1 MSLILRLAKQAWL
14 GDPVLEDLIE
24 QGLGDQADYYLLL
37 WADILKVGDVDQLR
51 AGLAIM
57 KQIADRRGEIDRL
70 YDDLRRTV
78 HSGIAAK
85 RRPMQMLEMMAQRD
99 RTLAQTAEALGI
111 SLHTANQHIASARK
125 SLFCK
130 TNAGAVYAAVK
141 EGLI

>member
-1 MSLILRLAKQAWL
+1 ML
-14 GDPVLEDLIE
+14 DDLIE
-24 QGLGDQADYYLLL
+24 QGLGEQSDDYLLL
-37 WADILKVGDVDQLR
+37 WADILRIDDVDQLR

-57 KQIADRRGEIDRL
+57 KQIADKRREIDGL
-70 YDDLRRTV
+70 YAHLSRSMGRQ
-78 HSGIAAK
+78 AFAR
-85 RRPMQMLEMMAQRD
+85 RRPMQILELMGQRD
-99 RTLAQTAEALGI
+99 RTLTQTAEALGI